1 MSSLTSPSSFTDD
14 SNTLASL
21 VDCILRL
28 IQCVCDTRYVDEPF
42 VICYDLLLI
51 SYHSTIVCPSF
62 VPNARHFCLHYL
74 QLRAKQIFRAE
85 DSGKQNPVEKALVKI
100 AKKSKQITL
109 GVVVEVCVCSSLP
122 IALADHHHCNITKMN
137 DVTSGTSCVPYPLFN
152 TNILLKLVPLSDI
165 IKLGLTLSTGARLQT
180 SGQESSY
187 VLRNIPLVL
196 HLL

>member
-1 MSSLTSPSSFTDD
+1 MTVIRWLPWLIVFLVLYNAFATLVTWMNRSSFVT
-14 SNTLASL
+14 
-21 VDCILRL
+21 
-28 IQCVCDTRYVDEPF
+28 
-42 VICYDLLLI
+42 ICYWSVIIWPLF
-51 SYHSTIVCPSF
+51 VCPSF

-74 QLRAKQIFRAE
+74 LLRARQIFRAE

-100 AKKSKQITL
+100 AKKSKTTL
-109 GVVVEVCVCSSLP
+109 GVVIEVCVCSSLP
-122 IALADHHHCNITKMN
+122 IAPADHHHCNITKMN

-152 TNILLKLVPLSDI
+152 TNISLKLVPLSDM